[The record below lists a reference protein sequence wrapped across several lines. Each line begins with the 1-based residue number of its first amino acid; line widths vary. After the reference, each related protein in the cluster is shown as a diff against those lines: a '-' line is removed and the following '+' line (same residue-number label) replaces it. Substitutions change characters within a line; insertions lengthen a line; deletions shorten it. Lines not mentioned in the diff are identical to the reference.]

1 VYLSDAERDKL
12 DALLG
17 HDGTEPPP
25 DPRDDRGSSRASDIP
40 ELRMFVLFRAALN
53 GRLADEAGTTS
64 DAGSEPAPPRR

>member
-17 HDGTEPPP
+17 RDGTEQPP
-25 DPRDDRGSSRASDIP
+25 DARDDRGSSRASDIP
-40 ELRMFVLFRAALN
+40 ELRLFVLFRAALN

-64 DAGSEPAPPRR
+64 DAGRVPTRPRR